1 MSLVVKIQL
10 LLTLKAWGKVKL
22 GWMVTISEDIGLGFP
37 QKVDVKKSVIIAGLT
52 IQTSAQLIVENQ
64 LKPCK

>member
-1 MSLVVKIQL
+1 
-10 LLTLKAWGKVKL
+10 
-22 GWMVTISEDIGLGFP
+22 MVTISEDIGLGFP
-37 QKVDVKKSVIIAGLT
+37 QKVDVKKSVIIVGLT